1 MLPTAPKI
9 VRTCVIPGLFVC
21 CLGSSFAETR
31 AGAPKTPARD
41 AARARTVAQ
50 ARNPRVEP
58 ALVAGAIPATDQ
70 PTARDINLLEEE
82 RARRVVRAERL
93 NRDVLRT
100 IEASRKLGMQDPG
113 AALGELKRA
122 LTTVISSTDIDPDAR
137 ESLRAK
143 VQANI
148 DYLLVAREKIEQGRI
163 RALERNAV
171 EEARRLATDL
181 LVQRDEQIEQLID
194 KVRSLMEEGYIGNPE
209 AFERAEEVARASFEL
224 APYSGVTA
232 AAVFDSEA
240 AGQLDKAQRLRYL
253 RYDKFL
259 ATLYEVEKSHV
270 PFPDEPPLLYPAPE
284 VWKALT
290 ERRQKWASVDLV
302 RYNPTEEK
310 IRRTLSKPTT
320 VEFLDLPLEDC
331 ITFLKEYHNI
341 NIWLDKPTLTDEGVA
356 LDQPITLKLGG
367 VTLRSVLKLL
377 LEPVQLT
384 YVIEDEVMK
393 ITTSAKAG
401 EKLTTRVYP
410 VGDLVIPI
418 TTPRGGMG
426 GMGMMG
432 GMGGGMGMGMMGGG
446 MGGGMMGG
454 GMGGMGMG
462 GGMGGMGMGMMNV
475 ADPVAA
481 AQNGDDFNS
490 DTIQNRKKKAPTQ
503 E

>member
-1 MLPTAPKI
+1 MPGCHRTALL
-9 VRTCVIPGLFVC
+9 VVTLLVI
-21 CLGSSFAETR
+21 A
-31 AGAPKTPARD
+31 AGPAAT
-41 AARARTVAQ
+41 AAGEKAST
-50 ARNPRVEP
+50 N
-58 ALVAGAIPATDQ
+58 T
-70 PTARDINLLEEE
+70 
-82 RARRVVRAERL
+82 
-93 NRDVLRT
+93 
-100 IEASRKLGMQDPG
+100 ASRKVKAAQ
-113 AALGELKRA
+113 AALAAYQNEEPPAPGIVGPKAASSVRTDDLLKQEQELRAIRAEKLTKEVLRMIEAVRKESSRDPDSALAALKRT
-122 LTTVISSTDIDPDAR
+122 LTSVVSSTDIDPDAR
-137 ESLRAK
+137 ERLRAK
-143 VQANI
+143 VQAGI
-148 DYLLVAREKIEQGRI
+148 DQLLVAREKIQQLQL

-171 EEARRLATDL
+171 EEAKRLATDQ

-194 KVRSLMEEGYIGNPE
+194 KVRSLMAEGYIGNPE
-209 AFERAEEVARASFEL
+209 AFERAEEVARAAFEL
-224 APYSGVTA
+224 APYSGVTNA
-232 AAVFDSEA
+232 AIFDAEA

-259 ATLYEVEKSHV
+259 AQLQEVEKSHV
-270 PFPDEPPLLYPAPE
+270 PFPDEPPILYPAPE

-302 RYNPTEEK
+302 RYNPIEEK

-341 NIWLDKPTLTDEGVA
+341 NIWLDKATLTDEGVA
-356 LDQPITLKLGG
+356 LDQPITLKLAG

-418 TTPRGGMG
+418 ITPRAGMG

-432 GMGGGMGMGMMGGG
+432 GMGGMGG
-446 MGGGMMGG
+446 M
-454 GMGGMGMG
+454 MGGMGMG
-462 GGMGGMGMGMMNV
+462 GGVGVGEGWEGGEGWRDGWHCVGWMQGRHG
-475 ADPVAA
+475 D
-481 AQNGDDFNS
+481 GDDE
-490 DTIQNRKKKAPTQ
+490 RR
-503 E
+503 

>member
-1 MLPTAPKI
+1 MSSR
-9 VRTCVIPGLFVC
+9 VRVAICCFVVAAVGTWSVPGSAGENGPGIGQSASNASRKVKAAQAALAAYQTEEPPPADPD
-21 CLGSSFAETR
+21 LQAGSSVRSADLLKHEQELR
-31 AGAPKTPARD
+31 A
-41 AARARTVAQ
+41 
-50 ARNPRVEP
+50 
-58 ALVAGAIPATDQ
+58 I
-70 PTARDINLLEEE
+70 
-82 RARRVVRAERL
+82 RAEKL
-93 NRDVLRT
+93 TKEVLRT
-100 IEASRKLGMQDPG
+100 IEAVRKESARDPDSSL
-113 AALGELKRA
+113 AELKRT
-122 LTTVISSTDIDPDAR
+122 LMSVVSSTDIDPDSR
-137 ESLRAK
+137 ERLRAK
-143 VQANI
+143 VQSNI
-148 DYLLVAREKIEQGRI
+148 EQLLVAREKIEQLRL
-163 RALERNAV
+163 RTLERNAV
-171 EEARRLATDL
+171 EEAKRLATDQ

-194 KVRSLMEEGYIGNPE
+194 KVRSLMAEGYIGNPE
-209 AFERAEEVARASFEL
+209 AFERAEEVARAAFEL
-224 APYSGVTA
+224 APYSGVTSA
-232 AAVFDSEA
+232 AIFDAEA

-259 ATLYEVEKSHV
+259 AQLQEVEKSHV
-270 PFPDEPPLLYPAPE
+270 PFPDEPPILYPAPE

-341 NIWLDKPTLTDEGVA
+341 NIWLDKATLTDEGVA
-356 LDQPITLKLGG
+356 LDQPITLKLAG

-446 MGGGMMGG
+446 MGMGGGMMGGMGG
-454 GMGGMGMG
+454 GMGGM
-462 GGMGGMGMGMMNV
+462 GMGGMGMGMMNV
-475 ADPVAA
+475 AAEPVARRILGVQSA
-481 AQNGDDFNS
+481 
-490 DTIQNRKKKAPTQ
+490 K
-503 E
+503 